1 MVAGTRGEVEE
12 ETAAG
17 TRAKRQ
23 TRFRHRDR
31 QAGDARPKGCEIYIA
46 PESHTITCD

>member
-31 QAGDARPKGCEIYIA
+31 QAGDARPKGCEYLN
-46 PESHTITCD
+46 HTDDHV